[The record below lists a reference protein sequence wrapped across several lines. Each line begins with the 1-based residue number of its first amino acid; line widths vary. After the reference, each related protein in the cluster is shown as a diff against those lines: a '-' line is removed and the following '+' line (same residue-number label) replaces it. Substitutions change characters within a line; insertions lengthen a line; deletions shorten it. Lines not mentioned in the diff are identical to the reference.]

1 MEDELLRLEGVSK
14 VYRTGAVEVAALRK
28 VSISVRRGE
37 YIAVTGPSG
46 SGKSTL
52 LHILGC
58 LDRPTSGQYA
68 MEGTPLQDLD
78 DYGLAGIRNRRIGF
92 VFQAFNLMP
101 RYTARKNVELPL
113 SYAGV
118 GRGERRARA
127 EAALASVGLAARSH
141 HRPSELS
148 GGEKQRVAIARALVN
163 EPSILLADEP
173 TGNLD
178 TRVGH
183 EIIGLIEDLNASKG
197 ITVLLVTHDM
207 ELAARCRR
215 RVRLV
220 DGEIAEDR
228 PAGGPQG

>member
-1 MEDELLRLEGVSK
+1 MEADLLRLEGVSK
-14 VYRTGAVEVAALRK
+14 VYRTGTVEVAALK
-28 VSISVRRGE
+28 GVSLSVRRGE

-58 LDRPTSGQYA
+58 LDRPTSGGYA
-68 MEGTPLQDLD
+68 LEGAPIQELD
-78 DYGLAGIRNRRIGF
+78 DYGLAQARNRRIGF
-92 VFQAFNLMP
+92 VFQSFNLMP
-101 RYTARKNVELPL
+101 RYSARKNVELPL
-113 SYAGV
+113 SYAGA
-118 GRGERRARA
+118 GRSERRRRA
-127 EAALASVGLAARSH
+127 GAALASVGLAERAL

-178 TRVGH
+178 TRSGI
-183 EIIGLIEDLNASKG
+183 EIVGLIEDLNARKG

-207 ELAARCRR
+207 ALAGRCRR
-215 RVRLV
+215 QVKLV
-220 DGEIAEDR
+220 DGEIVEDR
-228 PAGGPQG
+228 

>member
-1 MEDELLRLEGVSK
+1 MEAELLRLEGVSK
-14 VYRTGAVEVAALRK
+14 VYSTGTVEVAALRE
-28 VSISVRRGE
+28 VSLSVRRGE

-58 LDRPTSGQYA
+58 LDRPTSGRYLL
-68 MEGTPLQDLD
+68 EGAPIQDLD
-78 DYGLAGIRNRRIGF
+78 DYGLARVRNRRIGF

-118 GRGERRARA
+118 GRGSRRERA
-127 EAALASVGLAARSH
+127 EAALASVGLAVRAH

-178 TRVGH
+178 TRVGT
-183 EIIGLIEDLNASKG
+183 EIVGIIEDLNARKG
-197 ITVLLVTHDM
+197 ITVILVTHD
-207 ELAARCRR
+207 LALAGRCRR
-215 RVRLV
+215 RIGLV
-220 DGEIAEDR
+220 DGEIVEDR
-228 PAGGPQG
+228 

>member
-1 MEDELLRLEGVSK
+1 MEAELLRLEGVSK
-14 VYRTGAVEVAALRK
+14 VYSTGTVEVAALRE
-28 VSISVRRGE
+28 VSLSVRRGE

-58 LDRPTSGQYA
+58 LDRPTSGRYLL
-68 MEGTPLQDLD
+68 EGAPIQDLD
-78 DYGLAGIRNRRIGF
+78 DYGLARVRNRRIGF

-118 GRGERRARA
+118 GRGSRRERA
-127 EAALASVGLAARSH
+127 EAARASVGLAVRAH

-178 TRVGH
+178 TRVGT
-183 EIIGLIEDLNASKG
+183 EIVGIIEDLNARKG
-197 ITVLLVTHDM
+197 ITVILVTHD
-207 ELAARCRR
+207 LALAGRCRR
-215 RVRLV
+215 RIGLV
-220 DGEIAEDR
+220 DGEIVEDR
-228 PAGGPQG
+228 